1 MKLFAV
7 IPAHLASVR
16 FPRKILFPFHGL
28 PMIEHVRR
36 RALLSKSISEVVVAT
51 CDEEISETV
60 RSFGGKV
67 LMTANT
73 HTNGT
78 SRVAEAIKTIDCTH
92 VILLQGDEPLLL
104 PRHLDEFAEAIE
116 SNPAGDA
123 WNATGP
129 IESEGELDRHSFVKC
144 IVSQNER
151 ILYCFRRTPCHSSFD
166 MQLPFVRKILGIIA
180 YRKDF
185 LLDLMTL
192 PPSRVEQAELIEQ
205 MRIIENGFSLKSVH
219 VSPSLPSV
227 NEPEESEIVL
237 NYLKS
242 NEEQKR
248 ILDLVM
254 K

>member
-1 MKLFAV
+1 
-7 IPAHLASVR
+7 
-16 FPRKILFPFHGL
+16 
-28 PMIEHVRR
+28 
-36 RALLSKSISEVVVAT
+36 
-51 CDEEISETV
+51 
-60 RSFGGKV
+60 
-67 LMTANT
+67 
-73 HTNGT
+73 
-78 SRVAEAIKTIDCTH
+78 
-92 VILLQGDEPLLL
+92 
-104 PRHLDEFAEAIE
+104 
-116 SNPAGDA
+116 
-123 WNATGP
+123 
-129 IESEGELDRHSFVKC
+129 
-144 IVSQNER
+144 
-151 ILYCFRRTPCHSSFD
+151 

-205 MRIIENGFSLKSVH
+205 MRIIENGFSLKSVP

-242 NEEQKR
+242 NEEQRR